1 MDLRFF
7 TTSDIGTERE
17 IADRPDNMAGLHYWK
32 RTCAGANILPLRKV
46 LESNKFMDK
55 VRRFCKARDDEQLR
69 YQLIKRIHWDC
80 GKPDYSTL
88 EQEFEARLI
97 VIGRERFNLP
107 SQEVSRLVDHLMYN
121 VLQKSIVEESRDR
134 ILTRAALYRA
144 IDAATRVS
152 VPRAFLD
159 GYSRVATGMMAPL
172 GESADA
178 QKILSS
184 EEPIWLV
191 DGATL
196 PAPATLI
203 SRGNLEANVIDAL
216 ENFHS
221 AIVVGSSGLGKS
233 IISRAVT
240 NAQGRRFFLVDFR
253 NTKANETRIRLDM
266 VFGRIGG
273 LPNATLI
280 LEDLNHIDDP
290 LISLSLARLVEA
302 LRRRNRNLI
311 VSSYRIPSVKSLTA
325 CGLAQGCVVE
335 CPYFS
340 EEEASALVD
349 CYGGDPERWGR
360 IAHIAGGFGHPQ
372 LTHAF
377 VSGLA
382 ARGWPAAE
390 METVLR
396 QGFSSDN
403 TDAAR
408 DAARQ
413 NLLTA
418 LPEATRTL
426 LYSSVLFSDALIG
439 RWP

>member
-1 MDLRFF
+1 M
-7 TTSDIGTERE
+7 
-17 IADRPDNMAGLHYWK
+17 
-32 RTCAGANILPLRKV
+32 
-46 LESNKFMDK
+46 
-55 VRRFCKARDDEQLR
+55 
-69 YQLIKRIHWDC
+69 
-80 GKPDYSTL
+80 
-88 EQEFEARLI
+88 
-97 VIGRERFNLP
+97 
-107 SQEVSRLVDHLMYN
+107 
-121 VLQKSIVEESRDR
+121 
-134 ILTRAALYRA
+134 
-144 IDAATRVS
+144 
-152 VPRAFLD
+152 
-159 GYSRVATGMMAPL
+159 
-172 GESADA
+172 
-178 QKILSS
+178 
-184 EEPIWLV
+184 
-191 DGATL
+191 
-196 PAPATLI
+196 
-203 SRGNLEANVIDAL
+203 IDAL

-426 LYSSVLFSDALIG
+426 LYRLSLVFGRFDRSMRLTIGGFRRRCPMSASASTAWSVHGSKWLAMTSSGYRPLPVTLAAKCCPSVSAEAFIRLS
-439 RWP
+439 R